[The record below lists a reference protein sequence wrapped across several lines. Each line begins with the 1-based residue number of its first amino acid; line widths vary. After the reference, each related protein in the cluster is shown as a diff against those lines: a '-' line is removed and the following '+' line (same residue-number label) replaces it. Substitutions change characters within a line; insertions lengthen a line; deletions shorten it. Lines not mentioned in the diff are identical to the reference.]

1 MLASIL
7 ISAVSVVL
15 LGYWFRYS
23 CLLLLRARA
32 AQFTQS
38 PGNRFSFLDVR
49 AKLHTEPN
57 LDPLHRSLERD
68 YRVVTYLLQHASTLG
83 AQSLENRLLM
93 LDYRVMQGWYC
104 VTRTVAPELARRALA
119 EMAEVL
125 ICLAQKMGAQAGL
138 QTQI

>member
-7 ISAVSVVL
+7 ISAVSLVL

-23 CLLLLRARA
+23 CLLLLRARS

-38 PGNRFSFLDVR
+38 PGNRFSFLDVQ

-104 VTRTVAPELARRALA
+104 VTRTVAPEQARRALT

>member
-1 MLASIL
+1 MLASVL
-7 ISAVSVVL
+7 ISAVSLVL

-32 AQFTQS
+32 SQFTLS

-104 VTRTVAPELARRALA
+104 VTRTVAPEQARRALT
-119 EMAEVL
+119 EMTEVL

>member
-1 MLASIL
+1 MLASVL
-7 ISAVSVVL
+7 ISAVSLVL

-32 AQFTQS
+32 AQS
-38 PGNRFSFLDVR
+38 PPSQGHRFSFLDVR
-49 AKLHTEPN
+49 ARLHTEPN

-83 AQSLENRLLM
+83 AQSLEDRLLM

-104 VTRTVAPELARRALA
+104 VTRTVAPAQARRALA

-125 ICLAQKMGAQAGL
+125 GCLAQKMGAQAGL